1 MTGIALHLAARAAD
15 AAHEAAVIGG
25 ARLTLATRH
34 AVRTVRREAGVV
46 WWAWLV
52 MRPRPTPAVTER
64 G

>member
-25 ARLTLATRH
+25 TRLALATRH

-46 WWAWLV
+46 WWVWLV
-52 MRPRPTPAVTER
+52 MRPRPTR
-64 G
+64 